1 MVPETRDLVL
11 DHSALHLLSAVS
23 FCPRENGGSKFAHF
37 LTVCCACASDSSRDV
52 TVHFLTAYVVN

>member
-23 FCPRENGGSKFAHF
+23 FCPRENGGSNLPTFLLFAVPVQVIAAVMLRFTF
-37 LTVCCACASDSSRDV
+37 LQ
-52 TVHFLTAYVVN
+52 LMW